1 MSRFLITGFSG
12 FVSRHFLQ
20 FLEDSGTEADV
31 LGVSRAEPSFAVD
44 RFRHVRCAFRRLDLL
59 DKHQTGEILT
69 AFRPDYVLHLA
80 AFSSVGFSWREPV
93 DSFANNTN
101 IFLNVLDQARVRGI
115 DCRILSVGSSE
126 EYGNIDTEKLPLR
139 EDMPLNPVSPYAV
152 ARASQEM
159 LSKVYV
165 DGYGLDVVMTRSFN
179 HTGPFQRDAF
189 VVPSLARQLV
199 AIARGAAPPR
209 LVTGDLSVV
218 RDFVD
223 VRDVVR
229 AYHALLLHGQAG
241 EVYNVCRGEGHSI
254 AEVLATMQ
262 EILATNVTLE
272 IDPQLVRPSDNRVVI
287 GSREKIGRAVN
298 WAPKVSLRE
307 SLEETIRYWQQS

>member
-1 MSRFLITGFSG
+1 
-12 FVSRHFLQ
+12 
-20 FLEDSGTEADV
+20 
-31 LGVSRAEPSFAVD
+31 
-44 RFRHVRCAFRRLDLL
+44 
-59 DKHQTGEILT
+59 
-69 AFRPDYVLHLA
+69 
-80 AFSSVGFSWREPV
+80 
-93 DSFANNTN
+93 
-101 IFLNVLDQARVRGI
+101 LNVLDQARVRGI